1 MPVNNNFDRLD
12 LQIGLERNL
21 VKEVLPYYFRTDYP
35 NLITFLE
42 GYYEFLESEDE
53 FGALIHDL
61 YQIRDI
67 ETNNLKFLDNMF
79 KEYAFGL
86 SQSFFTNPR
95 ESIRNF
101 ARFFR
106 VKGTKYSAEGFFRAF
121 FDEEVEVEYPK
132 NSLFILN
139 ESEIGVD
146 SRKILQDGA
155 AYQVLSVLIKAPLSF
170 QTWEELYRKFVH
182 PTGFFLSN
190 EVVIVASQS
199 NPISAGPT
207 TINESDGHILI
218 TDQFTNLVTTIY
230 TDPTILANMGSVA
243 YRRDIEG
250 NYITYNDSYGYFRF
264 QESDTS
270 YTDLD
275 AGSNQVFVA
284 RLDPDQTVRIYKDFS
299 IPYLETKYSSIYNWI
314 QETSHTLD
322 NTMIER
328 RNPSSG
334 DFHAIDLSST
344 LEEISQDL
352 YDSNFT
358 GAFGS

>member
-1 MPVNNNFDRLD
+1 MPYNKDFDRLD
-12 LQIGLERNL
+12 LQIGLEQSL
-21 VKEVLPYYFRTDYP
+21 VAEVLPEYFKTDYP
-35 NLITFLE
+35 NLINFLE
-42 GYYEFLESEDE
+42 GYYEFLDSGDE
-53 FGALIHDL
+53 FGALLHDL
-61 YQIRDI
+61 FQIRDI
-67 ETNNLKFLDNMF
+67 ETSNLAFLDNLF
-79 KEYAFGL
+79 KEYGFGL
-86 SQSFFTNPR
+86 GQAFFTKPR
-95 ESIRNF
+95 EAIRNF

-146 SRKILQDGA
+146 SKKILQDGA

-182 PTGFFLSN
+182 PAGFFLSN
-190 EVVIVASQS
+190 EVVIIASQ
-199 NPISAGPT
+199 NNAISAGPT
-207 TINESDGHILI
+207 IINEPSSEILVLDTFSNI
-218 TDQFTNLVTTIY
+218 VTTVH
-230 TDPTILANMGSVA
+230 TDPTLLANMGSVV
-243 YRRDIEG
+243 YRRDVEG
-250 NYITYNDSYGYFRF
+250 NYIAGTTAEGYFIY

-270 YTDLD
+270 YT
-275 AGSNQVFVA
+275 AINPGSNEVTIA
-284 RLDPDQTVRIYKDFS
+284 RLDPDQTVRIYKDFT

-352 YDSNFT
+352 YDSNYA